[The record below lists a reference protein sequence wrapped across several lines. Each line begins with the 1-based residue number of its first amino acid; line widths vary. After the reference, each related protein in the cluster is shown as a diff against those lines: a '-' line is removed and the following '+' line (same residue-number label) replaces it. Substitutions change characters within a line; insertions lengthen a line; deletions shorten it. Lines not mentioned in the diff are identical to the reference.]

1 MKTRMSYV
9 ISLCCLAA
17 TLALAQAAAGLEG
30 TWVTDGVPA
39 VEAAKKAKQSLN
51 GLAEGTRIKF
61 KVDAKKGK
69 VSGTI
74 TQLNTDKEF
83 EIEDGKLTDKTFTF
97 KSVETVPLGF
107 GNYNRGG
114 GGGGNQN
121 TPPAGISWKG
131 ELTDANTVTLTRLT
145 ATGEPSGSALVLH
158 RASKESVG
166 VGRF

>member
-1 MKTRMSYV
+1 MKTRISYV

-83 EIEDGKLTDKTFTF
+83 EIEDGKLTDKMFTF
-97 KSVETVPLGF
+97 RSIETVPLGF
-107 GNYNRGG
+107 GNYNNNRGG

-145 ATGEPSGSALVLH
+145 ATGEPSGSALILH
-158 RASKESVG
+158 RAK
-166 VGRF
+166 